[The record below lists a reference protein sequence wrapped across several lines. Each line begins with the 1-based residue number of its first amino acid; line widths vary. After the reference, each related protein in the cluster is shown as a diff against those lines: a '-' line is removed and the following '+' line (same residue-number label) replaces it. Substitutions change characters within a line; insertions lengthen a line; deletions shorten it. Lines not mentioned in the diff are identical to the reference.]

1 MESYLLYGLLL
12 IVCVVAVYYRLRQA
26 RFRKRDPNM
35 ARYLDA
41 VESAEARRR
50 VEAAAADQAIAAAEV
65 QYMEQAAAEIADLQA
80 RAATDFTAATA
91 LRRRLRESQKGLEV
105 VRRYWEK
112 QRGKDEKADAT
123 LQALAAQE
131 VQLTEELAN
140 LDNQIAQLQL
150 KRP

>member
-50 VEAAAADQAIAAAEV
+50 VE
-65 QYMEQAAAEIADLQA
+65 
-80 RAATDFTAATA
+80 T
-91 LRRRLRESQKGLEV
+91 RRLTRLC
-105 VRRYWEK
+105 RH
-112 QRGKDEKADAT
+112 
-123 LQALAAQE
+123 
-131 VQLTEELAN
+131 
-140 LDNQIAQLQL
+140 LQL
-150 KRP
+150 RKSNLLRNSPTSITRSRSCS